1 MPRANILLAD
11 DVGLGKTIEAGLVV
25 HELMLRH
32 RVRSVLVICPS
43 ALQIQWR
50 DQMQAKFGLEF
61 RIVDSELMRD
71 LRRSRGIHANPWSHF
86 PRLISSIDYLKRERP
101 LRLFRELLPAPGQ
114 PAFPRKFDLLIVDE
128 AHNIAPSGAG
138 RYARPSLRTQA
149 IRTIAPHFEHRLF
162 LTATPHNGYRESFTA
177 LLDVLDNQR
186 FAVGVE
192 PEREQLAA
200 VMVRRMK
207 TEIVDW
213 RGKPRF
219 PRRTLIPLEVEYPE
233 AETAAHAILSRYAE
247 LRKAAATERTE
258 TFATEF
264 VLKLLKKRLF
274 SSPEAFRLTLEK
286 HRDSVGA
293 GASVGM
299 AQLRRQIEDV
309 DEEFA
314 DDDAYDRA
322 ESDALEAASRTT
334 RALTHDE
341 LAALDQLQRFADR
354 ASAQTDEK
362 AKELIAWLETNIR
375 PGGIWTEHR
384 VIIFTEFRATQKWLF
399 ELLAA
404 RGFARD
410 DRLLLLF
417 GGMPKDKREEIKAA
431 FQARPDQ
438 ANVRILL
445 ATDAASE
452 GIDLQNYCSRLI
464 HYEIPWNPN
473 RLEQRNGRIDRHGQR
488 ADKVQIFH
496 FVPAGFDAQDLEG
509 RRPGDLDG
517 DLEFL
522 GRAVHKVQAIRE
534 DLGKVGP
541 VIAQQVED
549 AMLGVR
555 ARPLDTR
562 DAERQAEPIKRMLT
576 FERRLQEELERFR
589 EQLDETKRELHL
601 APERVQS
608 AVGAALALAGQP
620 PLIPSQYGGLW
631 PDPTGQRRQC
641 PVFELPA
648 LRGAWGR
655 CTVGL
660 EHPHTGERR
669 PIVFDPMLAKGRDDV
684 VLAHLNHP
692 LVDMSLRLLRA
703 EIWKSGDNRTISRVT
718 AQLVSESVLE
728 TPAVIGHARLVILGG
743 DGHRLHEELLVAGGR
758 IEQGRFRRMVQ
769 DDITQALAATTS
781 DRPAP
786 GFARDVAEL
795 WPSLSHNL
803 VRALEVRVNERTRN
817 LEERF
822 AVRAEEEAQR
832 LRTILEELARR
843 IREELRAEPP
853 SQLDLFSPDER
864 EQRERDRNG
873 LETRLAEIPDEIE
886 RESQALRARFAD
898 PTPHRFDVGVTF
910 LAPESMAR

>member
-1 MPRANILLAD
+1 
-11 DVGLGKTIEAGLVV
+11 
-25 HELMLRH
+25 
-32 RVRSVLVICPS
+32 
-43 ALQIQWR
+43 
-50 DQMQAKFGLEF
+50 MQAKFGLEF

-71 LRRSRGIHANPWSHF
+71 LRRSRGIHTNPWSHF
-86 PRLISSIDYLKRERP
+86 PRLITSIDYLKRERP
-101 LRLFRELLPAPGQ
+101 LRLFREMLPAPGQ

-128 AHNIAPSGAG
+128 AHNIAPSGTG
-138 RYARPSLRTQA
+138 RYARPSMRTQA

-162 LTATPHNGYRESFTA
+162 LTATPHNGYKESFTA
-177 LLDVLDNQR
+177 LLEVLDNQR
-186 FAVGVE
+186 FAVGVQ

-219 PRRTLIPLEVEYPE
+219 PRRRLIPIGVAYPE
-233 AETAAHAILSRYAE
+233 QETAAHATLSRYAE
-247 LRKAAATERTE
+247 LRKATATDRTE

-286 HRDSVGA
+286 HRKSVGA

-314 DDDAYDRA
+314 DDEAYDLA
-322 ESDALEAASRTT
+322 ESDALEAASSTT
-334 RALTHDE
+334 RALSQDE
-341 LAALDQLQRFADR
+341 LAALDHLQRFADR
-354 ASAQTDEK
+354 VSAQADEK
-362 AKELIAWLETNIR
+362 AKELIAWLENNIR
-375 PGGIWTEHR
+375 PNGNWTDQR

-410 DRLLLLF
+410 ERLLLLF
-417 GGMPKDKREEIKAA
+417 GGMPKDKREEIEAA

-452 GIDLQNYCSRLI
+452 GIDLQNHCSKLI

-488 ADKVQIFH
+488 ADEVQIFH
-496 FVPAGFDAQDLEG
+496 FVPAGFDAQNLEG

-522 GRAVHKVQAIRE
+522 ARAVHKVQAIRE

-549 AMLGVR
+549 AMLGTR

-601 APERVQS
+601 APERVQA
-608 AVGAALALAGQP
+608 AVNA
-620 PLIPSQYGGLW
+620 
-631 PDPTGQRRQC
+631 
-641 PVFELPA
+641 
-648 LRGAWGR
+648 R
-655 CTVGL
+655 CSVCSS
-660 EHPHTGERR
+660 
-669 PIVFDPMLAKGRDDV
+669 DD
-684 VLAHLNHP
+684 
-692 LVDMSLRLLRA
+692 DMQ
-703 EIWKSGDNRTISRVT
+703 T
-718 AQLVSESVLE
+718 
-728 TPAVIGHARLVILGG
+728 
-743 DGHRLHEELLVAGGR
+743 
-758 IEQGRFRRMVQ
+758 
-769 DDITQALAATTS
+769 
-781 DRPAP
+781 
-786 GFARDVAEL
+786 
-795 WPSLSHNL
+795 
-803 VRALEVRVNERTRN
+803 
-817 LEERF
+817 
-822 AVRAEEEAQR
+822 
-832 LRTILEELARR
+832 
-843 IREELRAEPP
+843 
-853 SQLDLFSPDER
+853 
-864 EQRERDRNG
+864 
-873 LETRLAEIPDEIE
+873 
-886 RESQALRARFAD
+886 
-898 PTPHRFDVGVTF
+898 
-910 LAPESMAR
+910 

>member
-1 MPRANILLAD
+1 
-11 DVGLGKTIEAGLVV
+11 
-25 HELMLRH
+25 
-32 RVRSVLVICPS
+32 
-43 ALQIQWR
+43 
-50 DQMQAKFGLEF
+50 
-61 RIVDSELMRD
+61 
-71 LRRSRGIHANPWSHF
+71 
-86 PRLISSIDYLKRERP
+86 
-101 LRLFRELLPAPGQ
+101 
-114 PAFPRKFDLLIVDE
+114 
-128 AHNIAPSGAG
+128 
-138 RYARPSLRTQA
+138 
-149 IRTIAPHFEHRLF
+149 
-162 LTATPHNGYRESFTA
+162 
-177 LLDVLDNQR
+177 
-186 FAVGVE
+186 
-192 PEREQLAA
+192 
-200 VMVRRMK
+200 
-207 TEIVDW
+207 
-213 RGKPRF
+213 
-219 PRRTLIPLEVEYPE
+219 
-233 AETAAHAILSRYAE
+233 
-247 LRKAAATERTE
+247 
-258 TFATEF
+258 
-264 VLKLLKKRLF
+264 
-274 SSPEAFRLTLEK
+274 
-286 HRDSVGA
+286 
-293 GASVGM
+293 M
-299 AQLRRQIEDV
+299 AQLRRQIEDI

-314 DDDAYDRA
+314 DDEAYDRA
-322 ESDALEAASRTT
+322 ESDALEAASSTT
-334 RALTHDE
+334 RALSGDE

-354 ASAQTDEK
+354 ASAQADEK
-362 AKELIAWLETNIR
+362 AKELIAWLQTSIR
-375 PGGIWTEHR
+375 PNDKWTDQR

-452 GIDLQNYCSRLI
+452 GIDLQNHCSKLI

-488 ADKVQIFH
+488 ADEVQVFH

-509 RRPGDLDG
+509 RHPGDLDG

-522 GRAVHKVQAIRE
+522 ARAVHKVQAIRE

-601 APERVQS
+601 APERVHA
-608 AVGAALALAGQP
+608 AVDTALALAGQP
-620 PLIPSQYGGLW
+620 PLIPSHRDGIW

-660 EHPHTGERR
+660 EHPHTKERR
-669 PIVFDPMLAKGRDDV
+669 PVVFDPVLAKGRDDV

-703 EIWKSGDNRTISRVT
+703 EIWKSGDNRAISRVT
-718 AQLVSESVLE
+718 ARLVPDTILDA
-728 TPAVIGHARLVILGG
+728 PAVIGHARLVILGG
-743 DGHRLHEELLVAGGR
+743 DGHRLHEELLAAGGR

-769 DDITQALAATTS
+769 DAIMRTLAVATDQST
-781 DRPAP
+781 DP
-786 GFARDVAEL
+786 GFNRDVAEL
-795 WPSLSHNL
+795 WPRLSQDL

-822 AVRAEEEAQR
+822 AARAEEEVQR
-832 LRTILEELARR
+832 LQRTILEELARR
-843 IREELRAEPP
+843 IREELHAEPP
-853 SQLDLFSPDER
+853 AQLDLFTADER
-864 EQRERDRNG
+864 EQRERDRGG
-873 LETRLAEIPDEIE
+873 LEARLAEIPDEIE
-886 RESQALRARFAD
+886 RESKALRARFAD